1 MLRGVVVLLVLAVA
15 GCSDSSGASGPPAE
29 VAVPAG
35 VSVSVLQYRSD
46 QAVRRVQI
54 KVRNDGTAPVTVAGA
69 SLSAAGFA
77 GDAAWTSRGG
87 TDDATI
93 GPGEA
98 VDLPAALPAR
108 VTCPG
113 SRPVTATA
121 RLRLRGSGSDP
132 TSRPVA
138 ATDPYGALTTVHEQ
152 DCLEQ
157 AAARVARIE
166 LVEPLRTEGRRTF
179 LDLRLTPTG
188 GSGTVTVESVRSTTL
203 LDPPDGDA
211 WKLGTTVGTGGA
223 VTASLELQPAR
234 CDPHAIA
241 EDKLGTVFTLTL
253 HVDRGASGVVDLPAS
268 TKLRGEIQ
276 NWVLAACGLH

>member
-1 MLRGVVVLLVLAVA
+1 MLRGVVVILALVLA
-15 GCSDSSGASGPPAE
+15 GCSGSPGSSGSGAPAE

-35 VSVSVLQYRSD
+35 VTMSVLQYRSD
-46 QAVRRVQI
+46 QALRRVQI
-54 KVRNDGTAPVTVAGA
+54 TVHNDGTAPVTVARA
-69 SLSAAGFA
+69 TLTAAGFV

-93 GPGEA
+93 RPGEA

-121 RLRLRGSGSDP
+121 RLQLRGSGA
-132 TSRPVA
+132 TTRPAPV
-138 ATDPYGALTTVHEQ
+138 TDAYGALTTVHEQ

-157 AAARVARIE
+157 AAARVARLE

-188 GSGTVTVESVRSTTL
+188 RPGTVTVESVRSTTL

-211 WKLGTTVGTGGA
+211 WRLGTVVGPGGP

-253 HVDRGASGVVDLPAS
+253 HVDRGASGVVDLPAG

-276 NWVLAACGLH
+276 NWVLAACGL